1 MGGESRSGFEEMN
14 LWKWRKEHGELRDW
28 WDKTKSALRSKTDN
42 AQAIFEWPWWHKFSA
57 QPNERGFARKRA
69 FSPFK
74 PIRFSRATY
83 ILCKPY
89 TKQAYTLIISNV
101 KCVGFG
107 LKILHKTLH
116 CVGLRGTV
124 CRVGMIEKRT
134 CRVGRKKQKTPF
146 SSHFLPFRAGKCKNR
161 RFHRTFCFKKG
172 ALLAKLGALLV
183 LTGCAPSFNRV
194 RS

>member
-1 MGGESRSGFEEMN
+1 MANYVADEINQRARSETKPTTRKPFLNALDDINSPSSPKKENSRAN
-14 LWKWRKEHGELRDW
+14 
-28 WDKTKSALRSKTDN
+28 ARSH
-42 AQAIFEWPWWHKFSA
+42 PSV
-57 QPNERGFARKRA
+57 
-69 FSPFK
+69 

-89 TKQAYTLIISNV
+89 TKQVYTLIISKV

-134 CRVGRKKQKTPF
+134 CRVGRKKQKSPF
-146 SSHFLPFRAGKCKNR
+146 SSHFLPFRARKSKKR
-161 RFHRTFCFKKG
+161 RFHRTFFKKG

-183 LTGCAPSFNRV
+183 LTGCAPSFNWV

>member
-1 MGGESRSGFEEMN
+1 MSFTTALSLKGGLKNGLSQGQDLKKRTFESEERSMANYATDEIKQRTRSEA
-14 LWKWRKEHGELRDW
+14 KPTTRKQFLKDLDDINSPSNPMKEDSR
-28 WDKTKSALRSKTDN
+28 AN
-42 AQAIFEWPWWHKFSA
+42 AHSHPSV
-57 QPNERGFARKRA
+57 
-69 FSPFK
+69 

-83 ILCKPY
+83 TLCKPY
-89 TKQAYTLIISNV
+89 TKQVYTLIISKV

-146 SSHFLPFRAGKCKNR
+146 SSHFLPFRARKCKNR
-161 RFHRTFCFKKG
+161 RFHRTFCF
-172 ALLAKLGALLV
+172 
-183 LTGCAPSFNRV
+183 NRV
-194 RS
+194 GGKH

>member
-1 MGGESRSGFEEMN
+1 MVNYVANEINQRTRSEAKPTTRKPFLNDLDDINSPSTPKKEDSRAN
-14 LWKWRKEHGELRDW
+14 
-28 WDKTKSALRSKTDN
+28 ARSH
-42 AQAIFEWPWWHKFSA
+42 PSV
-57 QPNERGFARKRA
+57 
-69 FSPFK
+69 

-116 CVGLRGTV
+116 CVGLCGTV

-146 SSHFLPFRAGKCKNR
+146 SSHFWAHWAEKCKNR
-161 RFHRTFCFKKG
+161 RFHRTFFSKR
-172 ALLAKLGALLV
+172 L
-183 LTGCAPSFNRV
+183 
-194 RS
+194 RSLQN

>member
-1 MGGESRSGFEEMN
+1 MN

-28 WDKTKSALRSKTDN
+28 RDKPKSALRSKNDN
-42 AQAIFEWPWWHKFSA
+42 AQAIFECPWWHKFSE

-69 FSPFK
+69 FSPFN

-146 SSHFLPFRAGKCKNR
+146 SSHFLPFRAENAKIAVSIAL
-161 RFHRTFCFKKG
+161 FFKKT

>member
-1 MGGESRSGFEEMN
+1 MANYATNEINQRARSEAKTTTRKPFLDALDDINSPSTPKKEDSRAN
-14 LWKWRKEHGELRDW
+14 
-28 WDKTKSALRSKTDN
+28 ARSH
-42 AQAIFEWPWWHKFSA
+42 PSV
-57 QPNERGFARKRA
+57 
-69 FSPFK
+69 

-89 TKQAYTLIISNV
+89 TKQVYTLIISKV

-116 CVGLRGTV
+116 CVGLRGAV

-146 SSHFLPFRAGKCKNR
+146 SSHFLPFRAENAKIAVSI
-161 RFHRTFCFKKG
+161 
-172 ALLAKLGALLV
+172 ALFSK
-183 LTGCAPSFNRV
+183 RV
-194 RS
+194 RSLQN

>member
-1 MGGESRSGFEEMN
+1 MNQGQDSKKRTFESEERSMANYATDEINQRVRSEA
-14 LWKWRKEHGELRDW
+14 KPTTRKPFLNDLDDINSPSTPKKEDSR
-28 WDKTKSALRSKTDN
+28 ANARSH
-42 AQAIFEWPWWHKFSA
+42 PSV
-57 QPNERGFARKRA
+57 
-69 FSPFK
+69 

-124 CRVGMIEKRT
+124 CRVGMIENRT
-134 CRVGRKKQKTPF
+134 CRVRRKRKK
-146 SSHFLPFRAGKCKNR
+146 R
-161 RFHRTFCFKKG
+161 RFHRTFCLSERKMQKSPFPSHFFQKG
-172 ALLAKLGALLV
+172 CAPCKIRS
-183 LTGCAPSFNRV
+183 APSFNRV